1 MKDDFE
7 KLLTLLEQSMKSD
20 DNESLSQLEK
30 LIKNLSDNLKD
41 QLEEPNTKKSLL
53 NKDDLEKLRILLEKI
68 TQQTDKHKFL
78 QDFNNFLKDR
88 KLIDLVVL
96 EISP

>member
-7 KLLTLLEQSMKSD
+7 KLLTLLEQNMKSD

-53 NKDDLEKLRILLEKI
+53 NKDDLEKLRILLEKKI
-68 TQQTDKHKFL
+68 TQQTDKQKFL

-88 KLIDLVVL
+88 KIN
-96 EISP
+96 

>member
-30 LIKNLSDNLKD
+30 LIKNLSDNLKN

-53 NKDDLEKLRILLEKI
+53 NKDDLEKLRILLEKKSLNKQI
-68 TQQTDKHKFL
+68 
-78 QDFNNFLKDR
+78 NINFCKI
-88 KLIDLVVL
+88 LI
-96 EISP
+96 IS

>member
-68 TQQTDKHKFL
+68 TQQTDKQKFL

-88 KLIDLVVL
+88 KIN
-96 EISP
+96 

>member
-30 LIKNLSDNLKD
+30 LIKNLSDNLKN

-53 NKDDLEKLRILLEKI
+53 NKDDLEKLRILLEKNHS
-68 TQQTDKHKFL
+68 T
-78 QDFNNFLKDR
+78 NR
-88 KLIDLVVL
+88 
-96 EISP
+96 

>member
-53 NKDDLEKLRILLEKI
+53 NKDDLEKLRILLEKKSLNKQI
-68 TQQTDKHKFL
+68 
-78 QDFNNFLKDR
+78 NINFCKI
-88 KLIDLVVL
+88 LI
-96 EISP
+96 IS